1 VVEILN
7 ISNLTGLCNSQAL
20 NHEPLAGIIIQSFI
34 RILESLTVQ
43 EVAAD
48 GCTCPTLSRQAVD
61 YYYVFKRF

>member
-20 NHEPLAGIIIQSFI
+20 YHEPLAGIIIQSFI

-48 GCTCPTLSRQAVD
+48 GCTCPTLSR
-61 YYYVFKRF
+61 